1 MEIIDYRRKEG
12 FITDTKGEMRRGND
26 LQDEG
31 GGLGKKRM
39 RGKMRVDWRRGAMI
53 RESKILK

>member
-31 GGLGKKRM
+31 GGL
-39 RGKMRVDWRRGAMI
+39 
-53 RESKILK
+53 SK